1 MSLRNLLV
9 LLICLVS
16 GRVVLA
22 EVPYTCAPDQPA
34 YAEQVN
40 ANFSTLVTQIEQLQ
54 AQIADMQS
62 LVDTPTIESI
72 PGTYDYV
79 ELSVQAQQNGTN
91 NYGVGG
97 SSGTGVVVLNA
108 DGTGSVNSSDSNR
121 MLNFNTQTKNVRR
134 GDDTCC
140 ETVNSTSVQPGGD
153 SSSDSGTFT
162 WSYSNNILTVN
173 SDQVMTFYPAGGR
186 IFVNRGYDATEGR
199 NSLLIVVR
207 R

>member
-1 MSLRNLLV
+1 MRLRKLLV

-22 EVPYTCAPDQPA
+22 DLYTFTPGTAA
-34 YAEQVN
+34 NAEQVN

-54 AQIADMQS
+54 AQIAAMQS

-72 PGTYDYV
+72 PGTYDFV
-79 ELSVQAQQNGTN
+79 ELSVQVQENGLN

-108 DGTGSVNSSDSNR
+108 NGTGTVNSSDSNR
-121 MLNFNTQTKNVRR
+121 MLNFFTQTKNVRT
-134 GDDTCC
+134 GSDTCC
-140 ETVNSTSVQPGGD
+140 ESVNSTSVNLGGD

-162 WSYSNNILTVN
+162 WSYSGNVLTVT
-173 SDQVMTFYPAGGR
+173 SDEVMNFIPAGGR
-186 IFVNRGYDATEGR
+186 IFVHRGYDASEGR
-199 NSLLIVVR
+199 NSILIVVR